1 MPSFDLRGIRAGK
14 YKNTAGTVSYENP
27 TDVGDAMSAQLDLKF
42 AEGRLYAESKLA
54 EYIKLATGGTISLA
68 VKYIKKA
75 AQAMLYG
82 CTTDTSKENI
92 KFSAKD
98 VANYVG
104 VGFYAPDKVDGVTK
118 YTCVWVPKAL
128 FGPPSMAYQTKGE
141 NIQFNTPTTTGEFLA
156 DDSENELLL
165 ETETVDSAA
174 DAITWIKGKLGET
187 Q

>member
-14 YKNTAGTVSYENP
+14 YKNASGTVTYETP
-27 TDVGDAMSAQLDLKF
+27 TDVGDAMSANLELRF

-68 VKYIKKA
+68 VKYIKKT
-75 AQAMLYG
+75 AQTMLYG
-82 CTTDTSKENI
+82 CTADSSKDNI

-156 DDSENELLL
+156 DDSTTELLL
-165 ETETVDSAA
+165 ETETVETAEAA
-174 DAITWIKGKLGET
+174 VAWIKGKLGET
-187 Q
+187 

>member
-1 MPSFDLRGIRAGK
+1 
-14 YKNTAGTVSYENP
+14 
-27 TDVGDAMSAQLDLKF
+27 
-42 AEGRLYAESKLA
+42 
-54 EYIKLATGGTISLA
+54 
-68 VKYIKKA
+68 
-75 AQAMLYG
+75 MLYG
-82 CTTDTSKENI
+82 CTADGSKDNI

-156 DDSENELLL
+156 DDSTAELLL
-165 ETETVDSAA
+165 ETETVETAEAA
-174 DAITWIKGKLGET
+174 VAWIKGKLGET
-187 Q
+187 